1 MPSFPSHLQGL
12 NTFQTA
18 GPGSFGAGGEGFS
31 DADLAETLALWTNV
45 EFSFDDGGVGLGS
58 GLKLVEEDERL
69 AREAAAVGHPHWES
83 TANTA
88 ALAPAPGTLQEQ
100 TQQQQLE
107 HALQQPAVGQAQDAL
122 DPFGFNATFFA
133 LPSAVNL
140 APVANGAPA
149 PSAAAPTPASVTS
162 KAALTLETFDFS
174 ALPGYP
180 GAASVNEVLA
190 TAPVSAGLKRKL
202 SVSAS
207 ARPSPGSFED
217 ESGSHKSP
225 SALSAEED
233 KRRRNTEASARFRA
247 KKKEREAALEKSS
260 RELQARTAALEK
272 EVETLRRENTWLKGL
287 VIAGEG
293 AKTASA

>member
-69 AREAAAVGHPHWES
+69 AREAAALVGGPTPDHSWEEAPTS
-83 TANTA
+83 ANPAATA
-88 ALAPAPGTLQEQ
+88 ATAPGTLQEHQ
-100 TQQQQLE
+100 QHQQQQIEL
-107 HALQQPAVGQAQDAL
+107 ALQQQQPAVSQAQQDAL

-133 LPSAVNL
+133 LPVNN
-140 APVANGAPA
+140 V
-149 PSAAAPTPASVTS
+149 AAPTEGTPAAPAAG
-162 KAALTLETFDFS
+162 KPALTLETFDFS

-180 GAASVNEVLA
+180 GAAVDV
-190 TAPVSAGLKRKL
+190 APAGGASAGMKRKL

-217 ESGSHKSP
+217 ECVHPRHCLRGG
-225 SALSAEED
+225 
-233 KRRRNTEASARFRA
+233 ASR
-247 KKKEREAALEKSS
+247 
-260 RELQARTAALEK
+260 
-272 EVETLRRENTWLKGL
+272 
-287 VIAGEG
+287 
-293 AKTASA
+293 